1 MNSAFSS
8 NNSADGS
15 NMGLPFAR
23 NEGSGSGRVVIG
35 LSGGVDSSVAALL
48 LKKHGI
54 DVVGVFMKNWE
65 EQDENGC
72 CTAEQDYGDA
82 KRIAE
87 QIGIPFYS
95 VNFSKEY
102 YDRVFSY
109 FLSEY
114 KLGRT
119 PNPDILCNTEIKFK
133 AFLNLAMNMDAS
145 LLATGHYARL
155 DKSNGVKLLRAH
167 DARSEERR
175 VGKECRS
182 RWSPYH

>member
-23 NEGSGSGRVVIG
+23 NEGSDSGRVVIG

-48 LKKHGI
+48 LKKQGL

-102 YDRVFSY
+102 YDRVFFILPLGVQTRSNTQSGY
-109 FLSEY
+109 SLQHGNKVQSVFESCNEY
-114 KLGRT
+114 GCIAPCNRT
-119 PNPDILCNTEIKFK
+119 
-133 AFLNLAMNMDAS
+133 
-145 LLATGHYARL
+145 
-155 DKSNGVKLLRAH
+155 LRA
-167 DARSEERR
+167 A
-175 VGKECRS
+175 
-182 RWSPYH
+182 

>member
-1 MNSAFSS
+1 
-8 NNSADGS
+8 
-15 NMGLPFAR
+15 
-23 NEGSGSGRVVIG
+23 
-35 LSGGVDSSVAALL
+35 
-48 LKKHGI
+48 
-54 DVVGVFMKNWE
+54 MKNWE

-133 AFLNLAMNMDAS
+133 AFLNLAMIWCIAPCTRD
-145 LLATGHYARL
+145 YARL
-155 DKSNGVKLLRAH
+155 DKSNGVKRSCTDAGKDQTYFLAGLTSEQLKHALFPIGDMDKKAVRAIAQENGLVTAKKK
-167 DARSEERR
+167 DSTGT
-175 VGKECRS
+175 VS
-182 RWSPYH
+182 

>member
-23 NEGSGSGRVVIG
+23 NEGSDSGRVVIG

-48 LKKHGI
+48 LKKQGL

-119 PNPDILCNTEIKFK
+119 PIPVFLCNPELKSK
-133 AFLNLAMNMDAS
+133 AFWNLAMNLVES
-145 LLATGHYARL
+145 LLAPGL
-155 DKSNGVKLLRAH
+155 NGGLTKVM
-167 DARSEERR
+167 
-175 VGKECRS
+175 G
-182 RWSPYH
+182 

>member
-1 MNSAFSS
+1 
-8 NNSADGS
+8 
-15 NMGLPFAR
+15 MGLPFAR
-23 NEGSGSGRVVIG
+23 NEGSDSGRVVIG

-48 LKKHGI
+48 LKKQGL

-133 AFLNLAMNMDAS
+133 AF
-145 LLATGHYARL
+145 
-155 DKSNGVKLLRAH
+155 
-167 DARSEERR
+167 
-175 VGKECRS
+175 
-182 RWSPYH
+182 

>member
-23 NEGSGSGRVVIG
+23 NEGSDSGRVVIG

-48 LKKHGI
+48 LKKQGL

-87 QIGIPFYS
+87 QIGIPFYQNNS
-95 VNFSKEY
+95 GSRHDCSGCRCASGSTSAHHRHIILFQSFHSTI
-102 YDRVFSY
+102 RHSY
-109 FLSEY
+109 
-114 KLGRT
+114 
-119 PNPDILCNTEIKFK
+119 
-133 AFLNLAMNMDAS
+133 S
-145 LLATGHYARL
+145 LKYRSCTSFTGI
-155 DKSNGVKLLRAH
+155 S
-167 DARSEERR
+167 
-175 VGKECRS
+175 
-182 RWSPYH
+182 

>member
-23 NEGSGSGRVVIG
+23 NEGSDSGRVVIG

-48 LKKHGI
+48 LKKQGF

-109 FLSEY
+109 FLFF
-114 KLGRT
+114 R
-119 PNPDILCNTEIKFK
+119 
-133 AFLNLAMNMDAS
+133 
-145 LLATGHYARL
+145 
-155 DKSNGVKLLRAH
+155 GVKY
-167 DARSEERR
+167 
-175 VGKECRS
+175 GMM
-182 RWSPYH
+182 

>member
-48 LKKHGI
+48 LKKQGL

-72 CTAEQDYGDA
+72 CTAFNTHGICQ
-82 KRIAE
+82 
-87 QIGIPFYS
+87 QIY
-95 VNFSKEY
+95 
-102 YDRVFSY
+102 
-109 FLSEY
+109 
-114 KLGRT
+114 
-119 PNPDILCNTEIKFK
+119 
-133 AFLNLAMNMDAS
+133 
-145 LLATGHYARL
+145 
-155 DKSNGVKLLRAH
+155 
-167 DARSEERR
+167 
-175 VGKECRS
+175 
-182 RWSPYH
+182 

>member
-23 NEGSGSGRVVIG
+23 NEGSDSGRVVIG

-48 LKKHGI
+48 LKKQGL
-54 DVVGVFMKNWE
+54 DVVGVFMKNWD

-119 PNPDILCNTEIKFK
+119 PNTDILCMKVTLFFRIGVQLHAILQGRLQFD
-133 AFLNLAMNMDAS
+133 AFAYNQCTS
-145 LLATGHYARL
+145 RL
-155 DKSNGVKLLRAH
+155 D
-167 DARSEERR
+167 E
-175 VGKECRS
+175 
-182 RWSPYH
+182 